1 MSELC
6 NTYNIQDHP
15 TELTFD
21 LITHNTDCSFYI
33 QDTTQDY
40 NPPFSFGFYNEDDID
55 PVEQYQYKRSW
66 GYFINVLYWNKYN
79 KYTGKSEAQKIQ
91 QSLDTLIYED
101 GQLDL
106 ENQSYH
112 FNRDGYYTVYR
123 LFILKKS
130 VFETIK
136 PLYLGSQVIV
146 MDSSTL
152 TLQMGVWDSEYNVT
166 YTDITDINDV
176 VLQFENQTSNIKIT
190 GTQSKQD
197 IVSVCYLTKCYEG
210 LNILLVEQISNPC
223 LNSPSQFTGNSGK
236 SLFGYNSVNCQAV
249 YNNPN
254 FFKRDFL
261 FMLITAVRQ
270 LVDRC
275 EFVHAEKLIEEI
287 IGTSTTQ
294 KCSQFIYLCGDT
306 LSSNEIQ
313 TGCGCG

>member
-21 LITHNTDCSFYI
+21 LITHSTDCSFYI

-40 NPPFSFGFYNEDDID
+40 NPPFSFGFYNEDGAD
-55 PVEQYQYKRSW
+55 PVEQYQYKKSW

-79 KYTGKSEAQKIQ
+79 KYTGKCEAQKIQ
-91 QSLDTLIYED
+91 QTLDALTYED

-106 ENQSYH
+106 VDQQYH
-112 FNRDGYYTVYR
+112 FNRDGYYTIYR
-123 LFILKKS
+123 LFVLKKL

-146 MDSSTL
+146 MDEATL
-152 TLQMGVWDSEYNVT
+152 TLQMGVWDDEYNVT
-166 YTDITDINDV
+166 YTNITDINDV
-176 VLQFENQTSNIKIT
+176 VLQFENQTSNVKIT

-197 IVSVCYLTKCYEG
+197 IVSICYLTKCYEG

-261 FMLITAVRQ
+261 FMLTTALRQ